1 MNILCRKVFNG
12 VNLCDMFTGKK
23 YVIDIEYLQ
32 VNILITFLGVKLII
46 FFISPDSIKSTFS
59 PLVYTVQDSA

>member
-46 FFISPDSIKSTFS
+46 FFYLT
-59 PLVYTVQDSA
+59 